1 MQRNILFLTLFTL
14 ATTNAFGMDSNTANR
29 RDSRAA
35 SANRQ
40 SQNAFEALGTDEQ
53 FNNNLNTLATGFTNI
68 LSQGVATVAQA
79 FTPPTNPQTQNNATP
94 QPQSAANQNAP
105 AQASAIPTLSDI
117 TARIGQAIAPQPT
130 TVGQAVVN
138 AGVQRL
144 LNPNNN
150 PAQPQGPHDCAEAKD
165 LRAKLDALKDEK
177 NKLDTEVAV
186 LKSKQYTP
194 TFFDN
199 NKGAIVTGLLVVVG
213 AGSYIVGR
221 NQGAANS
228 ETN

>member
-1 MQRNILFLTLFTL
+1 MQRNILLLTLFTL
-14 ATTNAFGMDSNTANR
+14 VTTNAFGMDSNTANR
-29 RDSRAA
+29 RDSRAT

-40 SQNAFEALGTDEQ
+40 SQNPFDALEKDEQ
-53 FNNNLNTLATGFTNI
+53 FNNNLNTLATGFTNM
-68 LSQGVATVAQA
+68 LSQGVATAAQLL
-79 FTPPTNPQTQNNATP
+79 TPNTPQAQNNATA
-94 QPQSAANQNAP
+94 QPAANQNAP
-105 AQASAIPTLSDI
+105 AQASAIPSFSDI

-130 TVGQAVVN
+130 TVGQAVMN

-150 PAQPQGPHDCAEAKD
+150 PTPHDCPEARD
-165 LRAKLDALKDEK
+165 LRAKLDTLKDEK

-199 NKGAIVTGLLVVVG
+199 NKGTIVTALLVAVG